1 MKVSRVEVILF
12 WVIIGTSDQTRD
24 RQQSQAMMDVGF
36 VDCRFWN
43 EPKQD
48 IAKIIMENKIDSEGS
63 VFYYWDTSRNEC
75 LPCTVCPERTLSLCW
90 YVKESIA

>member
-1 MKVSRVEVILF
+1 MKVTEVETVILF
-12 WVIIGTSDQTRD
+12 CVVIRTSDQTR
-24 RQQSQAMMDVGF
+24 AIMDVGV

-90 YVKESIA
+90 YVKERNI